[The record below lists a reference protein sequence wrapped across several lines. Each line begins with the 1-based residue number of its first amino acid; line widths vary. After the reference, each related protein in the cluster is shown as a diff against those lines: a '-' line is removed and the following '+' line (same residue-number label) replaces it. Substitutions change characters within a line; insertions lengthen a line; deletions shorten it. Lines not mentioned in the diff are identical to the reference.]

1 MHLLVLFV
9 IMSSLKQG
17 ASECANEWGFVSM
30 EHYNPIRWY
39 NPKLEDFEWREVP
52 QTDEQALEAL
62 GGSSHSPAYTEI
74 YREWRELGASI
85 GTALMRAGEAARA
98 ERDEQEWEG
107 DHAR

>member
-9 IMSSLKQG
+9 IMSSLEQG

-39 NPKLEDFEWREVP
+39 NPKLENFEWREVP

-98 ERDEQEWEG
+98 ERDEQEREG